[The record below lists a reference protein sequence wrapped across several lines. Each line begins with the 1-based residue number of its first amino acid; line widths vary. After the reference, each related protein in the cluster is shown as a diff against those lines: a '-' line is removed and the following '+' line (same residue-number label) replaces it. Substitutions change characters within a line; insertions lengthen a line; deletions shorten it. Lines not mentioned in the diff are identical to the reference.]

1 MGHPAVVRG
10 MNVAALAFRF
20 RVAIFLLLYLVGFL
34 PPWGAGFRGGSEG
47 TLWLAAS
54 TLAARSGW
62 IALAAATVTVTL
74 IALACLTTGALLRL
88 WGTAYLGSGVMRG
101 ALMQG
106 DRLVSA
112 GPYRYLRNPLY
123 LGSWLLAVA
132 TSLLMPPSGA
142 AFFLPAFSLF
152 ALFLISAE
160 ERFLTAQLGDVYQQ
174 YCRRVPRLWP
184 RLGSADAISSANPH
198 WLQALL
204 AETYPVAFTGC
215 FAIFAWRYNARILIQ
230 CLLICY
236 GLSLVV
242 RAFAKPATPPTDAGA

>member
-1 MGHPAVVRG
+1 MKT
-10 MNVAALAFRF
+10 AALAFRF
-20 RVAIFLLLYLVGFL
+20 RLAIFLLLYLLGFL
-34 PPWGAGFRGGSEG
+34 APWGATFRGGNEG

-62 IALAAATVTVTL
+62 IGLAAATVTVTL
-74 IALACLTTGALLRL
+74 IALACLALGAMLRV

-101 ALMQG
+101 AVMQS
-106 DRLVSA
+106 DRLVAA

-123 LGSWLLAVA
+123 LGSWLLAIA

-152 ALFLISAE
+152 TLFLISAE
-160 ERFLTAQLGDVYQQ
+160 ERFLAAQLGDIYQQ

-184 RLGSADAISSANPH
+184 RLGAADAISPARPR

-204 AETYPVAFTGC
+204 AETYPVAFTLC

-236 GLSLVV
+236 GISLVI
-242 RAFAKPATPPTDAGA
+242 RALTKPATAPADTGA

>member
-1 MGHPAVVRG
+1 MKA
-10 MNVAALAFRF
+10 AALAFRF
-20 RVAIFLLLYLVGFL
+20 RVAIFLLLYLLGFL
-34 PPWGAGFRGGSEG
+34 PPWGALVRGGSEG

-62 IALAAATVTVTL
+62 IGLAAATVTVTL
-74 IALACLTTGALLRL
+74 IALACLALGAMLRV
-88 WGTAYLGSGVMRG
+88 WGTAYLGSGIMRG

-106 DRLVSA
+106 DRLVAS

-123 LGSWLLAVA
+123 LGSWLLGFA

-184 RLGSADAISSANPH
+184 RLGTAEAISSARPR

-204 AETYPVAFTGC
+204 AETYPITFTLC

-230 CLLICY
+230 CLLVCY
-236 GLSLVV
+236 GLSLVI
-242 RAFAKPATPPTDAGA
+242 RAFTKPATAPAL

>member
-1 MGHPAVVRG
+1 
-10 MNVAALAFRF
+10 MNAAALAFRF
-20 RVAIFLLLYLVGFL
+20 RLAIFLLLYLLGFL
-34 PPWGAGFRGGSEG
+34 PPWGATFRGGSEG

-62 IALAAATVTVTL
+62 IGLAAATVTVTL
-74 IALACLTTGALLRL
+74 IALACLALGAMLRV

-101 ALMQG
+101 AVMQG
-106 DRLVSA
+106 DRLVAA

-123 LGSWLLAVA
+123 LGSWLLAIA

-160 ERFLTAQLGDVYQQ
+160 ERFLAAQLGDVYQQ
-174 YCRRVPRLWP
+174 YCRHVPRLWP
-184 RLGSADAISSANPH
+184 RLGSADALSTARPH

-204 AETYPVAFTGC
+204 AETYPVTFTLC

-236 GLSLVV
+236 GVSLVT
-242 RAFAKPATPPTDAGA
+242 RAFTKPATALAGADA